1 MPSTPPALCCPNH
14 NCWAKGLNVRL
25 KQAQPRGTVSR
36 KVAFKA
42 RLQGAIQGATVVQRR
57 KTPTPQHGRKA
68 GRKAREG
75 GGGNDGESGCAG
87 FEFARGGG
95 GPEKRC
101 QSEDHTTEASSVA
114 GSAECVNTTVS
125 KQSQSLVKSNQ
136 GKSRQGRS

>member
-1 MPSTPPALCCPNH
+1 M
-14 NCWAKGLNVRL
+14 GLFQGRW
-25 KQAQPRGTVSR
+25 RSR
-36 KVAFKA
+36 PGFKVLFKA
-42 RLQGAIQGATVVQRR
+42 PRLCKGGKHQHHNMGARL
-57 KTPTPQHGRKA
+57 A
-68 GRKAREG
+68 GRQGK